1 MQVWQYPIKI
11 MGSEIYISL
20 LVEQVIMS
28 SAVDFQ
34 PSQIVC
40 LEHQETRLYAEVI
53 QIVESRQV
61 AWVRPL
67 MLVVSLSNQLD
78 YEPFTF
84 YDLRQGAD
92 LLWPSNL
99 FRPALDTEV
108 LPLFTHL
115 QISKTQGENQ
125 QLAHQQLQR
134 FIRQVWQDYAGK
146 L

>member
-1 MQVWQYPIKI
+1 MNSK
-11 MGSEIYISL
+11 IYISL
-20 LVEQVIMS
+20 LVEQAIMS

-115 QISKTQGENQ
+115 QISKNQGENQ

-134 FIRQVWQDYAGK
+134 FIRQVWQDYEGK
-146 L
+146 

>member
-1 MQVWQYPIKI
+1 
-11 MGSEIYISL
+11 
-20 LVEQVIMS
+20 MS
-28 SAVDFQ
+28 SALDFQ

-40 LEHQETRLYAEVI
+40 LEHQDQRLYAEVI
-53 QIVESRQV
+53 QIVESRRV

-67 MLVVSLSNQLD
+67 MLVVSLSEWLD
-78 YEPFTF
+78 AESFTL

-115 QISKTQGENQ
+115 QVSKIQGENQ
-125 QLAHQQLQR
+125 QLGHQQLQR
-134 FIRQVWQDYAGK
+134 FVHQVWQDYEGK
-146 L
+146 F